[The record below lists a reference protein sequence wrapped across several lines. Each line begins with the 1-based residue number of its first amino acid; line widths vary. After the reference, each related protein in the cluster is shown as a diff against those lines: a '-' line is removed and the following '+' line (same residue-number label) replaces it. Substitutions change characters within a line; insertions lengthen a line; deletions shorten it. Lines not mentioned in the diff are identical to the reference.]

1 MPEDGE
7 GWGLG
12 RARCLRPL
20 SGFGVTDGGPQAA
33 DWRRH
38 GFLMCVSDLLATGQ
52 PSEVKRVQP
61 WGLADR
67 VKGPGISDTSER
79 MQLPLNQAL
88 RMDRQKTGP
97 KAGLLPLL
105 SDSPSREPCAPS
117 DTDVVQIPRIVAR
130 PLEKGLPHCLSWE
143 PLGEVLGLPEEEFP
157 VCAQA
162 GDEAYLHRASLPG
175 RHKHSCPTDV
185 ETEAQPI
192 TQLTTEQN
200 EVRLSPSP
208 LGPKA
213 QAHCV
218 LYPFLSRK
226 NFPSSA
232 PEHFHPPVSPFPVQ
246 YLGIP
251 MPLTLPYR
259 NHSELPPK
267 SMFIFWALEIS
278 CGTEQADA
286 WPGKGG
292 KDPGGL
298 KVLRLT

>member
-12 RARCLRPL
+12 RARFLRPL
-20 SGFGVTDGGPQAA
+20 SGFGVADGGPQAA
-33 DWRRH
+33 GWRRH

-130 PLEKGLPHCLSWE
+130 PLEKGLR
-143 PLGEVLGLPEEEFP
+143 G
-157 VCAQA
+157 A
-162 GDEAYLHRASLPG
+162 GGPRRG
-175 RHKHSCPTDV
+175 VSCV
-185 ETEAQPI
+185 HAGWGWSI
-192 TQLTTEQN
+192 FTQGI
-200 EVRLSPSP
+200 SA
-208 LGPKA
+208 GKA
-213 QAHCV
+213 QAC
-218 LYPFLSRK
+218 
-226 NFPSSA
+226 
-232 PEHFHPPVSPFPVQ
+232 
-246 YLGIP
+246 
-251 MPLTLPYR
+251 LPYR
-259 NHSELPPK
+259 
-267 SMFIFWALEIS
+267 
-278 CGTEQADA
+278 CGD
-286 WPGKGG
+286 
-292 KDPGGL
+292 
-298 KVLRLT
+298 